1 MHSLC
6 QVITTLGFN
15 MFIKDRNVGWTLV
28 TRIANYQISKVS
40 YASKRLEKVG
50 LTILTRKLSPVDQ

>member
-1 MHSLC
+1 
-6 QVITTLGFN
+6 

-28 TRIANYQISKVS
+28 TRIANYPISKVS
-40 YASKRLEKVG
+40 YASKLLEKVG